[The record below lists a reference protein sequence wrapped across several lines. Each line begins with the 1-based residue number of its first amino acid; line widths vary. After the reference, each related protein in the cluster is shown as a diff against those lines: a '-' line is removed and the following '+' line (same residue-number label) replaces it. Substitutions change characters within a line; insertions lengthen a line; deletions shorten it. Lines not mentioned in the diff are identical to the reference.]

1 MLKIPMQETH
11 VRSLNLAVSAG
22 VGLYEAIRQLD
33 GAQHSAQQEA
43 SVP

>member
-33 GAQHSAQQEA
+33 YAQHSGIEKTN
-43 SVP
+43 VL